1 MSLLGQDERFV
12 QSAPCTL
19 YSVRDMADFNP
30 FDPRLRTDPYE
41 VYRELREEAPVFWSQ
56 MMHVWVLTRYDD
68 IFEALKDH
76 RRYSS
81 ERTRSTNP
89 LVQQL
94 ENYRMSSGPLGT
106 TPTML
111 SIDPPDHTRMRS
123 LVSKAFTPRQVER
136 VRPHMQEIAEEL
148 LDALPEPGRMDVMAD
163 FAVPFPIIVI
173 AEMLGVPAGDRA
185 QFKAWS
191 TDIAATLGGPFQP
204 QEVLERSV
212 RASNELADYF
222 RGQIAQRRAEPR
234 DDLLSALCAVEEQG
248 DLLSEDELI
257 ATCILLLVAGNETT
271 TNLIGS
277 GMLTLLKNPDE
288 RRRLQADLSLMP
300 SAIEEML
307 RYEPP
312 AQMTSRIA
320 VENIE
325 LRGSHFEPGQVV
337 LTALAAANRD
347 PEVFPDPDRFDITR
361 QPNRHLAFGHG
372 IHYCL
377 GAPLAVVEARIGF
390 ESLLRRMPEPEAAF
404 EAPAWGQSFVLR
416 GLKSL
421 PVTY

>member
-1 MSLLGQDERFV
+1 
-12 QSAPCTL
+12 
-19 YSVRDMADFNP
+19 
-30 FDPRLRTDPYE
+30 
-41 VYRELREEAPVFWSQ
+41 VFWSE
-56 MMHVWVLTRYDD
+56 MMQVWLLTRYDD
-68 IFEALKDH
+68 VFEALKDH

-81 ERTRSTNP
+81 ERTRATNP

-94 ENYRMSSGPLGT
+94 ESYRLSSGPLGT

-136 VRPHMQEIAEEL
+136 VRPHMQAIADGL
-148 LDALPEPGRMDVMAD
+148 LDALPEPGSIDVAAD

-173 AEMLGVPAGDRA
+173 AEMLGIPASDRGR
-185 QFKAWS
+185 FKAWS
-191 TDIAATLGGPFQP
+191 TDIAATLSGPFLP
-204 QEVLERSV
+204 QDVLERSV
-212 RASNELADYF
+212 QSSNELADYF
-222 RGQIAQRRAEPR
+222 RGQIVLRRAEPR

-257 ATCILLLVAGNETT
+257 ATCILLLIAGNETT

-277 GMLTLLKNPDE
+277 GMLTLLQHPDE
-288 RRRLQADLSLMP
+288 RRLLQADLTLLP
-300 SAIEEML
+300 GAVEEML

-320 VENIE
+320 IEEIE
-325 LRGSHFEPGQVV
+325 LRGQRFEPGQVI
-337 LTALAAANRD
+337 LTVLAAANRD
-347 PEVFPDPDRFDITR
+347 PEVFPEPDRFDVTR
-361 QPNRHLAFGHG
+361 HPNRHLAFGHG

-377 GAPLAVVEARIGF
+377 GAPLAVVEARVAF

-404 EAPAWGQSFVLR
+404 EAPEWGPSFVLR
-416 GLKSL
+416 SLKTL
-421 PVTY
+421 PVRY

>member
-1 MSLLGQDERFV
+1 
-12 QSAPCTL
+12 
-19 YSVRDMADFNP
+19 MADFNP
-30 FDPRLRTDPYE
+30 FDPRLRSDPYE
-41 VYRELREEAPVFWSQ
+41 VYRGLREEAPVFWSQ
-56 MMHVWVLTRYDD
+56 MIQVWVLTRYDD
-68 IFEALKDH
+68 IFEVLKDY
-76 RRYSS
+76 RRFSS
-81 ERTRSTNP
+81 ERTRANNP

-94 ENYRMSSGPLGT
+94 ENYRLSSGPLGT

-136 VRPHMQEIAEEL
+136 VRPHMQEIAEGL
-148 LDALPEPGRMDVMAD
+148 LDARPGPRRMDVVAD

-173 AEMLGVPAGDRA
+173 ADMLGVPTADRE

-191 TDIAATLGGPFQP
+191 TDIAATLAGPFQP
-204 QEVLERSV
+204 PAVLDRSV
-212 RASNELADYF
+212 AASNELADYF
-222 RGQIAQRRAEPR
+222 RAQIARRRAEPR
-234 DDLLSALCAVEEQG
+234 EDLLSALCAVEEQG

-257 ATCILLLVAGNETT
+257 ATCMLLLIAGNETT

-277 GMLTLLKNPDE
+277 GMLTLLKHPDE
-288 RRRLQADLSLMP
+288 RRKLQADLSLMP
-300 SAIEEML
+300 GAIEEML
-307 RYEPP
+307 RYEPS

-320 VENIE
+320 IEDIE
-325 LRGSHFEPGQVV
+325 LRGCHLEPGQVV
-337 LTALAAANRD
+337 LTSLAAANRD

-372 IHYCL
+372 IHHCL
-377 GAPLAVVEARIGF
+377 GAPLAVVEARIAF
-390 ESLLRRMPEPEAAF
+390 EALLRRMPEPQAAF
-404 EAPAWGQSFVLR
+404 EVPEWGQSFVLR

>member
-1 MSLLGQDERFV
+1 
-12 QSAPCTL
+12 
-19 YSVRDMADFNP
+19 MAEFNP
-30 FDPRLRTDPYE
+30 FDPRLRTNPYE
-41 VYRELREEAPVFWSQ
+41 VYRELREQDPVSWSQ
-56 MMHVWVLTRYDD
+56 MIQVWVLTRYDD
-68 IFEALKDH
+68 IFEVLKDH
-76 RRYSS
+76 KRFSS
-81 ERTRSTNP
+81 ERTQSTNP
-89 LVQQL
+89 LAQQL
-94 ENYRMSSGPLGT
+94 ENYRLSSGPLGT
-106 TPTML
+106 TPTIL
-111 SIDPPDHTRMRS
+111 GIDPPDHTRMRS

-136 VRPHMQEIAEEL
+136 VRPHMQEIAEGL
-148 LDALPEPGRMDVMAD
+148 LGALPEPGRMDVVAD

-173 AEMLGVPAGDRA
+173 AEMLGVPASDRE

-191 TDIAATLGGPFQP
+191 TDIAATLAGPFQP
-204 QEVLERSV
+204 AEVLDRSV
-212 RASNELADYF
+212 KASNDLADYF

-277 GMLTLLKNPDE
+277 GMLTLLQNRDE
-288 RRRLQADLSLMP
+288 LRRLQDDLSLMP

-307 RYEPP
+307 RFEPS
-312 AQMTSRIA
+312 AQMTSRVV
-320 VENIE
+320 VEDLE
-325 LRGSHFEPGQVV
+325 LRGKHLEPGQVV
-337 LTALAAANRD
+337 LTSLAAANRD

-372 IHYCL
+372 IHHCL
-377 GAPLAVVEARIGF
+377 GAPLAVVEARIAF
-390 ESLLRRMPEPEAAF
+390 ESLLRRMPDPQAAF

>member
-1 MSLLGQDERFV
+1 ME
-12 QSAPCTL
+12 
-19 YSVRDMADFNP
+19 MAVFNP
-30 FDPRLRTDPYE
+30 FDPRLRSDPYG
-41 VYRELREEAPVFWSQ
+41 VYRELREEAPVFWSE
-56 MMHVWVLTRYDD
+56 MMQVWLLTRYDD
-68 IFEALKDH
+68 VFEALKDH

-81 ERTRSTNP
+81 ERTRATNP

-94 ENYRMSSGPLGT
+94 ESYRLSSGPLGT

-136 VRPHMQEIAEEL
+136 VRPHMQAIADGL
-148 LDALPEPGRMDVMAD
+148 LDALPEPGSIDVAAD

-173 AEMLGVPAGDRA
+173 AEMLGIPASDRGR
-185 QFKAWS
+185 FKAWS
-191 TDIAATLGGPFQP
+191 TDIAATLSGPFLP
-204 QEVLERSV
+204 QDVLERSV
-212 RASNELADYF
+212 QSSNELADYF
-222 RGQIAQRRAEPR
+222 RGQIVLRRAEPR

-257 ATCILLLVAGNETT
+257 ATCILLLIAGNETT

-277 GMLTLLKNPDE
+277 GMLTLLQHPDE
-288 RRRLQADLSLMP
+288 RRLLQADLTLLP
-300 SAIEEML
+300 GAVEEML

-320 VENIE
+320 IEEIE
-325 LRGSHFEPGQVV
+325 LRGQRFEPGQVI
-337 LTALAAANRD
+337 LTVLAAANRD
-347 PEVFPDPDRFDITR
+347 PEVFPEPDRFDVTR
-361 QPNRHLAFGHG
+361 HPNRHLAFGHG

-377 GAPLAVVEARIGF
+377 GAPLAVVEARVAF

-404 EAPAWGQSFVLR
+404 EAPEWGPSFVLR
-416 GLKSL
+416 SLKTL
-421 PVTY
+421 PVRY

>member
-1 MSLLGQDERFV
+1 
-12 QSAPCTL
+12 
-19 YSVRDMADFNP
+19 MAVFNP
-30 FDPRLRTDPYE
+30 FDPRLRSDPYG
-41 VYRELREEAPVFWSQ
+41 VYRELREEAPVFWSE
-56 MMHVWVLTRYDD
+56 MMQVWLLTRYDD
-68 IFEALKDH
+68 VFEALKDH

-81 ERTRSTNP
+81 ERTRATNP

-94 ENYRMSSGPLGT
+94 ESYRLSSGPLGT

-136 VRPHMQEIAEEL
+136 VRPHMQAIADGL
-148 LDALPEPGRMDVMAD
+148 LDALPEPGSIDVAAD

-173 AEMLGVPAGDRA
+173 AEMLGIPASDRGR
-185 QFKAWS
+185 FKAWS
-191 TDIAATLGGPFQP
+191 TDIAATLSGPFLP
-204 QEVLERSV
+204 QDVLERSV
-212 RASNELADYF
+212 QSSNELADYF
-222 RGQIAQRRAEPR
+222 RGQIVLRRAEPR

-257 ATCILLLVAGNETT
+257 ATCILLLIAGNETT

-277 GMLTLLKNPDE
+277 GMLTLLQHPDE
-288 RRRLQADLSLMP
+288 RRLLQADLTLLP
-300 SAIEEML
+300 GAVEEML

-320 VENIE
+320 IEEIE
-325 LRGSHFEPGQVV
+325 LRGQRFEPGQVI
-337 LTALAAANRD
+337 LTVLAAANRD
-347 PEVFPDPDRFDITR
+347 PEVFPEPDRFDVTR
-361 QPNRHLAFGHG
+361 HPNRHLAFGHG

-377 GAPLAVVEARIGF
+377 GAPLAVVEARVAF

-404 EAPAWGQSFVLR
+404 EAPEWGPSFVLR
-416 GLKSL
+416 SLKTL
-421 PVTY
+421 PVRY

>member
-1 MSLLGQDERFV
+1 
-12 QSAPCTL
+12 
-19 YSVRDMADFNP
+19 MADFNP
-30 FDPRLRTDPYE
+30 FDPRLRTNPYE
-41 VYRELREEAPVFWSQ
+41 VYRELREEAPVYWSP
-56 MMHVWVLTRYDD
+56 MMQVWLLTRYDD
-68 IFEALKDH
+68 VLETLKDH

-81 ERTRSTNP
+81 ERTRATNP

-94 ENYRMSSGPLGT
+94 ESYRLSSGPLGT

-123 LVSKAFTPRQVER
+123 LVNKAFTPRQVER
-136 VRPHMQEIAEEL
+136 VRPHMQEIADEL
-148 LDALPEPGRMDVMAD
+148 LDALPEPGRMDVVAD

-173 AEMLGVPAGDRA
+173 AEMLGIPATDRA
-185 QFKAWS
+185 RFKAWS
-191 TDIAATLGGPFQP
+191 TDIAATLSGPFLP
-204 QEVLERSV
+204 PEVLERSV
-212 RASNELADYF
+212 RSSNELADYF
-222 RGQIAQRRAEPR
+222 RDQISRRRVEPR

-257 ATCILLLVAGNETT
+257 ATCILLLIAGNETT

-277 GMLTLLKNPDE
+277 GMLTLLEYADE
-288 RRRLQADLSLMP
+288 RRKLQADPSLMP
-300 SAIEEML
+300 GAVEEML
-307 RYEPP
+307 RFEPP

-320 VENIE
+320 AEDIE
-325 LRGSHFEPGQVV
+325 LRGCRFEPGQVV

-347 PEVFPDPDRFDITR
+347 PEVFPEPDRFDITR
-361 QPNRHLAFGHG
+361 QPNRHLSFGHG

-377 GAPLAVVEARIGF
+377 GAPLAVIEARIAF

-404 EAPAWGQSFVLR
+404 EVPAWGTSFVLR

-421 PVTY
+421 PVIY

>member
-1 MSLLGQDERFV
+1 
-12 QSAPCTL
+12 
-19 YSVRDMADFNP
+19 MAEFNP

-41 VYRELREEAPVFWSQ
+41 VYRALREEAPVFWSEIMQ
-56 MMHVWVLTRYDD
+56 LWLLTRYDD
-68 IFEALKDH
+68 VLDALKDH
-76 RRYSS
+76 RRFSS
-81 ERTRSTNP
+81 ERTRATNP

-94 ENYRMSSGPLGT
+94 ERYRLSSGPLGT

-136 VRPHMQEIAEEL
+136 VRPHMQEIAGEL
-148 LDALPEPGRMDVMAD
+148 LDALPEPGRMDVVAD

-173 AEMLGVPAGDRA
+173 AEMLGIPATDRA

-191 TDIAATLGGPFQP
+191 TDIAATLAGPFLP
-204 QEVLERSV
+204 PDVLERSV
-212 RASNELADYF
+212 RSSNELADYF
-222 RGQIAQRRAEPR
+222 RSQIAERRKEPR

-257 ATCILLLVAGNETT
+257 ATCILLLIAGNETT

-277 GMLTLLKNPDE
+277 GMLTLLQRPDE
-288 RRRLQADLSLMP
+288 RRRLQVDPSLMP
-300 SAIEEML
+300 GAIEEML

-320 VENIE
+320 AEVIE
-325 LRGSHFEPGQVV
+325 LRGHRFEPGHVV
-337 LTALAAANRD
+337 LTSLAAANRD
-347 PEVFPDPDRFDITR
+347 PAVFADPDRFDITR

-377 GAPLAVVEARIGF
+377 GAPLAVVEARIAF
-390 ESLLRRMPEPEAAF
+390 DSLLRRMPEPEAAF
-404 EAPAWGQSFVLR
+404 EAPQWGPSFVLR
-416 GLKSL
+416 SLRSL